1 MFQSNF
7 PEPSL
12 SSRRQRQE
20 KRAKTTPSSPGNWAL
35 ISQFLPP
42 FCGASPGDLGTR
54 KGHAWLYG
62 GAAPT
67 PAYLVGVDNGEEPGE
82 QAAEEGHQ
90 HGLHHVVLGQGPG
103 LGRGRGWHTGHGAV
117 VLWGWGPRRGK
128 ATGLRTAGWGCS
140 QRGLW
145 GGHSTHCQRPPSEA
159 AGRPGAGQGPPS
171 THSSPAPAPP
181 ACHSVPRR
189 PMASAS
195 THGSAQGPATGVSMV
210 SLVSPP
216 RGPPSS
222 LPQAARS
229 LFVFS

>member
-1 MFQSNF
+1 MAI
-7 PEPSL
+7 
-12 SSRRQRQE
+12 R
-20 KRAKTTPSSPGNWAL
+20 
-35 ISQFLPP
+35 
-42 FCGASPGDLGTR
+42 
-54 KGHAWLYG
+54 

-128 ATGLRTAGWGCS
+128 ATSLRTAGWGCS

-145 GGHSTHCQRPPSEA
+145 GGHSTHCQRPPSET
-159 AGRPGAGQGPPS
+159 AGHPGAGQGPPS

-195 THGSAQGPATGVSMV
+195 THGSAQGPATGVPTTGASE
-210 SLVSPP
+210 L
-216 RGPPSS
+216 SS
-222 LPQAARS
+222 TGSQE
-229 LFVFS
+229 FVCFFLKI